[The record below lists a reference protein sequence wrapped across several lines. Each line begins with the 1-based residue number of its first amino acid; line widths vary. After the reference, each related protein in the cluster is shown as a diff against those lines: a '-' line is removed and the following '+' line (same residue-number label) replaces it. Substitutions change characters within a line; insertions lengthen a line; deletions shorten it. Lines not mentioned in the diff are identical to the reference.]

1 VLRLFSLYRIASAPA
16 AIALLVASNLLPLVG
31 VLLWDWNLQSIIILY
46 WIENGIVGVLNIPRM
61 LLARGDDAAT
71 GGAGGSAGR
80 VFLVGFFCVHYG
92 IFWLGHGFFVWVVL
106 PSFAGFH
113 LLGSVVDGGG
123 AFPPGAIDVL
133 SPGGTPL
140 EFSPFGPA
148 GSVGPRTDV
157 LLWGTIA
164 LLISH
169 VVSFFLNY
177 IGRREYLTRS
187 IAVQMFAPYVR
198 VVVLH
203 LTILFGALMTFLL
216 GQPIGALVVLILL
229 KTALD
234 LRLHLREHDA
244 QPRPTRIEEPDRP
257 H

>member
-31 VLLWDWNLQSIIILY
+31 VLLWGWNLQSIIVLY
-46 WIENGIVGVLNIPRM
+46 WIENGIVGALNIPRM

-80 VFLVGFFCVHYG
+80 LFLIGFFCVHYG
-92 IFWLGHGFFVWVVL
+92 IFWLGHGVFVWVIL
-106 PSFAGFH
+106 PAFAGTH
-113 LLGSVVDGGG
+113 LLGTVVDGGS
-123 AFPPGAIDVL
+123 AFPRGGVDVL
-133 SPGGTPL
+133 I
-140 EFSPFGPA
+140 PA
-148 GSVGPRTDV
+148 GSTFDFSPPEALATGPRADV
-157 LLWGTIA
+157 LVWGTIA
-164 LLISH
+164 LLASH
-169 VVSFFLNY
+169 LVSFLLNY

-187 IAVQMFAPYVR
+187 ITVQMFAPYAR

-216 GQPIGALVVLILL
+216 GQPIGALVVLIVL

-234 LRLHLREHDA
+234 LRLHLREHDT
-244 QPRPTRIEEPDRP
+244 QPRPTRIEDPDRP